1 MSLAQRSLW
10 ILGGCLLAC
19 LLAAGQFLLPP
30 DTLPAALHGF
40 LFGDGSLIYAVTLA
54 TTHPTLL
61 DLKSR
66 LGPDD
71 KVMPVIEMLHQ
82 TNEILED
89 AVWIES
95 NELTGHTTS
104 VRTGIPEPTWRKLY
118 GGVQPTKSTSVK
130 VREGLGMLENYAEVD
145 KSLADLN
152 GNSAAWRLSEEHAII
167 EGFGQKLARYM
178 IYGNEATEP
187 EGFTGLA
194 PRFNDQSAVNGENIL
209 TSAATP
215 DSTDNTSLW
224 LVVWGPNTVHMIYPK
239 GGAAGLKTQDKGQ
252 VTIENVDGAGGRME
266 AYRTH
271 YKWDCG
277 MVVRDWRYVVRV
289 NFDLEDVVASGATGP
304 VLRDLLAK
312 AMRRVPNLNMGRPA
326 IYMNRDALDAFDL
339 QMNRDPL
346 LQFRTQEEAQGKFVT
361 RFRGVPIRRVDQI
374 LSTESG
380 I

>member
-1 MSLAQRSLW
+1 MS
-10 ILGGCLLAC
+10 
-19 LLAAGQFLLPP
+19 
-30 DTLPAALHGF
+30 
-40 LFGDGSLIYAVTLA
+40 TLA

-66 LGPDD
+66 LDAND
-71 KVMPVIEMLHQ
+71 KVVPVIEMLAQ
-82 TNEILED
+82 TNEVNDD
-89 AVWIES
+89 AVWIEA

-104 VRTGIPEPTWRKLY
+104 MRTGIPEPTFRKLY
-118 GGVQPTKSTSVK
+118 GFVQPSKSTSVK
-130 VREGLGMLENYAEVD
+130 VREGLGMMESYAEVD

-152 GNSAAWRLSEEHAII
+152 GNSAAWRMSEELPQI
-167 EGFGQKLARYM
+167 EGFSQKLARY
-178 IYGNEATEP
+178 IFAGNEATEP
-187 EGFTGLA
+187 EAFTGLA

-215 DSTDNTSLW
+215 DGSDNTSIW
-224 LVVWGPNTVHMIYPK
+224 VVVWGPNTCHLIYPK
-239 GGAAGLKTQDKGQ
+239 GSKAGLQVTDKGQ
-252 VTIENVDGAGGRME
+252 VTLTSTDGNME

-271 YKWDCG
+271 YKQDVG
-277 MVVRDWRYVVRV
+277 LVVRDWRSIVRI
-289 NFDLEDVVASGATGP
+289 NFDLEDIVASGATGP

-312 AMRRVPNLNMGRPA
+312 AMRRIPNLNAGRPA

>member
-1 MSLAQRSLW
+1 MST
-10 ILGGCLLAC
+10 
-19 LLAAGQFLLPP
+19 LAA
-30 DTLPAALHGF
+30 
-40 LFGDGSLIYAVTLA
+40 
-54 TTHPTLL
+54 THPTLL

-66 LGPDD
+66 LEPNGQVS
-71 KVMPVIEMLHQ
+71 KVIEMLNQ
-82 TNEILED
+82 TNEILDD
-89 AVWIES
+89 AVWIEG

-130 VREGLGMLENYAEVD
+130 VREALGMLENYAEVD
-145 KSLADLN
+145 KALADLN
-152 GNSAAWRLSEEHAII
+152 GNSAAWRMSEESAII
-167 EGFGQKLARYM
+167 EGFGQKVARYM

-209 TSAATP
+209 TDAATP
-215 DSTDNTSLW
+215 DGSDNTSLW
-224 LVVWGPNTVHMIYPK
+224 VVGWGPDTVHMIYPK
-239 GGAAGLKTQDKGQ
+239 GSQAGLQIADKGH

-277 MVVRDWRYVVRV
+277 MVVRDWRYVVRI

-312 AMRRVPNLNMGRPA
+312 AMRRIPSLNRCRPA
-326 IYMNRDALDAFDL
+326 IYMNRDALDAFDK

-346 LQFRTQEEAQGKFVT
+346 LQFQSQEDAQGKFIT

>member
-1 MSLAQRSLW
+1 MKLSRSTALFA
-10 ILGGCLLAC
+10 LGV
-19 LLAAGQFLLPP
+19 AAALTIAAAVIG
-30 DTLPAALHGF
+30 PAALF
-40 LFGDGSLIYAVTLA
+40 FGHDGAAPVLAMAVLA

-61 DLKSR
+61 DLKNRMDAS
-66 LGPDD
+66 GNIVD
-71 KVMPVIEMLHQ
+71 VVEMLSQ
-82 TNEILED
+82 TNEILDD
-89 AVWIES
+89 AVWIEA

-104 VRTGIPEPTWRKLY
+104 IRTGIPEPTFRKLY

-145 KSLADLN
+145 KALADLN
-152 GNSAAWRLSEEHAII
+152 GNSAKWRLSEESAIV

-194 PRFNDQSAVNGENIL
+194 PRYSSKSAINGENIL

-215 DSTDNTSLW
+215 DGTDNTSIW
-224 LVVWGPNTVHMIYPK
+224 VVVWGPNTVHMIYPK
-239 GGAAGLKTQDKGQ
+239 GSQAGLQIRDKGQ

-277 MVVRDWRYVVRV
+277 MVVRDWRYVVRL
-289 NFDLEDVVASGATGP
+289 NFDLEDVIKTGATGP
-304 VLRDLLAK
+304 VLADMLAK
-312 AMRRVPNLNMGRPA
+312 AMRRIPNLNMGRPA
-326 IYMNRDALDAFDL
+326 IYMNRDSLDAFDL
-339 QMNRDPL
+339 QQNNQPL
-346 LQFRTQEEAQGKFVT
+346 LQFKTQEEAQGKFVT

-374 LSTESG
+374 LSTEAG
-380 I
+380 VA

>member
-1 MSLAQRSLW
+1 MKYAILVLA
-10 ILGGCLLAC
+10 
-19 LLAAGQFLLPP
+19 LAA
-30 DTLPAALHGF
+30 AALALFAPGF
-40 LFGDGSLIYAVTLA
+40 LKSCADKAHDMLFAYMHRTGGVLGMSTLA
-54 TTHPTLL
+54 ATHPTLL

-66 LGPDD
+66 LD
-71 KVMPVIEMLHQ
+71 KDGNVIEVVEMLSQ
-82 TNEILED
+82 TNEVLDD
-89 AVWIES
+89 AVWIEA

-118 GGVQPTKSTSVK
+118 GGVQPTKTTSVK
-130 VREGLGMLENYAEVD
+130 VREGLGMLEDYAEID

-152 GNSAAWRLSEEHAII
+152 GNSASWRLSEERGHI

-178 IYGNEATEP
+178 FYGNEATEP
-187 EGFTGLA
+187 EAFTGLA
-194 PRFNDQSAVNGENIL
+194 PRFNDQAAVNGENIL

-215 DSTDNTSLW
+215 DGTDNASIW
-224 LVVWGPNTVHMIYPK
+224 VVVWGPNTCHMIYPK
-239 GGAAGLKTQDKGQ
+239 GSQAGLQIKDKGQ
-252 VTIENVDGAGGRME
+252 VTIENIDGAGGRME

-289 NFDLEDVVASGATGP
+289 NYDLEDIVASGATGP

-312 AMRRVPNLNMGRPA
+312 AMRRIPNLNMGRPA
-326 IYMNRDALDAFDL
+326 IYMNRDSLDAFDL

-361 RFRGVPIRRVDQI
+361 RFRGVPIRRVDQL
-374 LSTESG
+374 LSTEAG

>member
-1 MSLAQRSLW
+1 M
-10 ILGGCLLAC
+10 
-19 LLAAGQFLLPP
+19 
-30 DTLPAALHGF
+30 T
-40 LFGDGSLIYAVTLA
+40 TLA

-66 LGPDD
+66 LDSKGN
-71 KVMPVIEMLHQ
+71 VIPVIEMLAQ
-82 TNEILED
+82 TNEILDD
-89 AVWIES
+89 AVFLEA

-104 VRTGIPEPTWRKLY
+104 VRTGSPEPTWRKLY

-145 KSLADLN
+145 KALADLN
-152 GNSAAWRLSEEHAII
+152 GNSAAWRLSEESAII

-215 DSTDNTSLW
+215 DGTDNTSLW
-224 LVVWGPNTVHMIYPK
+224 VVVWGPNTCHMVYPK
-239 GGAAGLKTQDKGQ
+239 GSQAGLQISDKGQ

-271 YKWDCG
+271 YRWDAG

-289 NFDLEDVVASGATGP
+289 NYDLEDVVKSGATGP
-304 VLRDLLAK
+304 VLADMLAK
-312 AMRRVPNLNMGRPA
+312 ALRRIPNLNMGRPA
-326 IYMNRDALDAFDL
+326 IYMNRDSLDAFDL
-339 QMNRDPL
+339 QSNNMPL
-346 LQFRTQEEAQGKFVT
+346 LQFKTQEEAQGKFVT

-374 LSTESG
+374 LSNEAG

>member
-1 MSLAQRSLW
+1 MST
-10 ILGGCLLAC
+10 
-19 LLAAGQFLLPP
+19 LAA
-30 DTLPAALHGF
+30 
-40 LFGDGSLIYAVTLA
+40 
-54 TTHPTLL
+54 THPTLL
-61 DLKSR
+61 DVKNR
-66 LGPDD
+66 LEPDGS
-71 KVMPVIEMLHQ
+71 VSQVIEMLNQ
-82 TNEILED
+82 TNEILDD
-89 AVWIES
+89 AVWIEG
-95 NELTGHTTS
+95 NETTGHVTS

-118 GGVQPTKSTSVK
+118 GGVQPSKTTSVK

-145 KSLADLN
+145 KALADLN
-152 GNSAAWRLSEEHAII
+152 GNSAAWRRSEESGII

-215 DSTDNTSLW
+215 DNTDNTSIW
-224 LVVWGPNTVHMIYPK
+224 VVGWGPQTVHMIYPK
-239 GGAAGLKTQDKGQ
+239 GSQAGMQVTDKGQ
-252 VTIENVDGAGGRME
+252 VTIENIDGNSGRME

-277 MVVRDWRYVVRV
+277 MAVRDWRYIVRV

-312 AMRRVPNLNMGRPA
+312 AMRRIPNLNVVRPA

-346 LQFRTQEEAQGKFVT
+346 LQFKTQEEAQGKFVT

-374 LSTESG
+374 LSTEAG

>member
-1 MSLAQRSLW
+1 MKTLFRSVLTVALAALAFTAVAAPDCAVIAFLAQLLPQGDGGV
-10 ILGGCLLAC
+10 ILAMST
-19 LLAAGQFLLPP
+19 LAA
-30 DTLPAALHGF
+30 
-40 LFGDGSLIYAVTLA
+40 
-54 TTHPTLL
+54 THPTLM

-66 LGPDD
+66 LDASGN
-71 KVMPVIEMLHQ
+71 VIPVIEMLSQ
-82 TNEILED
+82 TNEIIED
-89 AVWIES
+89 AVFLEA

-118 GGVQPTKSTSVK
+118 GGVQPSKSTSVK
-130 VREGLGMLENYAEVD
+130 VREGLGMMENYAEVD
-145 KSLADLN
+145 KALADLN
-152 GNSAAWRLSEEHAII
+152 NNSAAWRLSEESAIV

-194 PRFNDQSAVNGENIL
+194 PRFNDQAAVNGENIL

-215 DSTDNTSLW
+215 DGSDNTSIW
-224 LVVWGPNTVHMIYPK
+224 VVVWGPNTCHMVYPK
-239 GGAAGLKTQDKGQ
+239 GSQAGLQIKDKGQ

-271 YKWDCG
+271 YKWDVG
-277 MVVRDWRYVVRV
+277 MVVRDWRYIVRI
-289 NFDLEDVVASGATGP
+289 NYDLEDIVASGATGP
-304 VLRDLLAK
+304 VLRDMLAQ
-312 AMRRVPNLNMGRPA
+312 AMRRIPNLNMGRPA
-326 IYMNRDALDAFDL
+326 IYMNRDSLDKFDL

-346 LQFRTQEEAQGKFVT
+346 LSFKTQEEAQGKFVT

>member
-1 MSLAQRSLW
+1 MRSL
-10 ILGGCLLAC
+10 LKSHTMQMLFFAVAMALAVVFGA
-19 LLAAGQFLLPP
+19 LSPDVVMAVGLAGITLAA
-30 DTLPAALHGF
+30 
-40 LFGDGSLIYAVTLA
+40 
-54 TTHPTLL
+54 THPTLL
-61 DLKSR
+61 DLTSR
-66 LGPDD
+66 LD
-71 KVMPVIEMLHQ
+71 KNGNVIPVIEMLSQ
-82 TNEILED
+82 QNEILDD
-89 AVWIES
+89 AVWLEA

-104 VRTGIPEPTWRKLY
+104 IRTGIPEPTFRKLY
-118 GGVQPTKSTSVK
+118 GYVQPSKSTSVK

-145 KSLADLN
+145 KALVDLN
-152 GNSAAWRLSEEHAII
+152 NNSAAWRLSEESAFI
-167 EGFGQKLARYM
+167 EGFGQKVARYM

-215 DSTDNTSLW
+215 DSTDNTSIW
-224 LVVWGPNTVHMIYPK
+224 VVGWGPNAVHMIYPK
-239 GGAAGLKTQDKGQ
+239 GSQAGLQANDKGQ
-252 VTIENVDGAGGRME
+252 VTLTSADGNME

-277 MVVRDWRYVVRV
+277 MVVRDWRYVVRI
-289 NFDLEDVVASGATGP
+289 NFDLEDIVASGATGP

-312 AMRRVPNLNMGRPA
+312 AMRRIPNLNTVRPA

-346 LQFRTQEEAQGKFVT
+346 LSFKTQEDAQGKFVT

-374 LSTESG
+374 LSTEAG

>member
-1 MSLAQRSLW
+1 MPVLSA
-10 ILGGCLLAC
+10 
-19 LLAAGQFLLPP
+19 
-30 DTLPAALHGF
+30 
-40 LFGDGSLIYAVTLA
+40 
-54 TTHPTLL
+54 THPTLL
-61 DLKSR
+61 DIKNR
-66 LGPDD
+66 LEPDGTVS
-71 KVMPVIEMLHQ
+71 KVIEMLNQ

-89 AVWIES
+89 AVWIEG

-104 VRTGIPEPTWRKLY
+104 VRTGIPEPAWRKLY

-145 KSLADLN
+145 KALADLN
-152 GNSAAWRLSEEHAII
+152 GNSAAWRLSEEAAII
-167 EGFGQKLARYM
+167 EGFGQKVARYM

-194 PRFNDQSAVNGENIL
+194 PRFNDQAAVNGENIL

-215 DSTDNTSLW
+215 DGNDNTSIW
-224 LVVWGPNTVHMIYPK
+224 VVGWGPDTCHMIYPK
-239 GGAAGLKTQDKGQ
+239 GSKAGLQVMDKGH
-252 VTIENVDGAGGRME
+252 VTIENVDGNGGRME

-277 MVVRDWRYVVRV
+277 MVVRDWRYVVRI

-304 VLRDLLAK
+304 VLRDMLAK
-312 AMRRVPNLNMGRPA
+312 AMRRIPSLNRCRPA

-346 LQFRTQEEAQGKFVT
+346 LQFKTQEEAQGKFVT
-361 RFRGVPIRRVDQI
+361 RFRGVPVRRVDQI
-374 LSTESG
+374 LSTEAG

>member
-1 MSLAQRSLW
+1 MA
-10 ILGGCLLAC
+10 
-19 LLAAGQFLLPP
+19 
-30 DTLPAALHGF
+30 TLSA
-40 LFGDGSLIYAVTLA
+40 
-54 TTHPTLL
+54 THPTLL
-61 DLKSR
+61 DLKAR
-66 LGPDD
+66 LDSND
-71 KVMPVIEMLHQ
+71 KVTQVVEALHQ
-82 TNEILED
+82 TNEVLND
-89 AVWIES
+89 AVWVEA

-104 VRTGIPEPTWRKLY
+104 VRTGLPEPTWRKLY
-118 GGVQPTKSTSVK
+118 GGVQPSKTTSVK

-152 GNSAAWRLSEEHAII
+152 GNSAAWRMSEESGII

-178 IYGNEATEP
+178 FYGNEATEP
-187 EGFTGLA
+187 EAFTGLA
-194 PRFNDQSAVNGENIL
+194 PRFNDQAAVNGENIL

-215 DSTDNTSLW
+215 DGTDNASIW
-224 LVVWGPNTVHMIYPK
+224 VVVWGPNTCHMIYPK
-239 GGAAGLKTQDKGQ
+239 GSKAGLQVSDKGQ
-252 VTIENVDGAGGRME
+252 VTIENIDGAGGRME

-289 NFDLEDVVASGATGP
+289 NYDLEDIVASGATGP
-304 VLRDLLAK
+304 VLRDMLAK
-312 AMRRVPNLNMGRPA
+312 AMRRIPNLNAGRPA
-326 IYMNRDALDAFDL
+326 IYMNRDSLDAFDL

-361 RFRGVPIRRVDQI
+361 RFRGVPIRRVDQL